1 MTKVIFLDRDGVIN
15 KEVGYFH
22 EIDKFIFI
30 DKVFE
35 TLQYC
40 QKKGFKFI
48 VITNQSGIGRKK
60 YSLKEFDNLNDWM
73 LSEFRNRGIN
83 ILDVFFCPHIPDD
96 NCSCRKPKP
105 GLFIKAIN
113 KYDICLEESWMIGDS
128 ERDITAAKLAG
139 IDNTVIVRSGHQID
153 ESLTNARYICD
164 SIKDIKKIIGNNSYT
179 I

>member
-15 KEVGYFH
+15 KEEGYLH

-35 TLQYC
+35 TLKYC

-96 NCSCRKPKP
+96 NCSCRKPRI
-105 GLFIKAIN
+105 GLFEKGTGHIKVFN
-113 KYDICLEESWMIGDS
+113 PDS
-128 ERDITAAKLAG
+128 GL
-139 IDNTVIVRSGHQID
+139 NYRSSKNI
-153 ESLTNARYICD
+153 I
-164 SIKDIKKIIGNNSYT
+164 IKTENEQSEWNEFCE
-179 I
+179 